1 MKKLFLLFV
10 VFAITT
16 TVSINAQPG
25 ERMQLTPEQIAVQK
39 EKQKAK
45 LMEDLKLTDAQAE
58 AVLGVQAEMR
68 TQQRG
73 LRGLEPDER
82 IAKMKEMDEMK
93 MKKYVEVLKD
103 EALAKKV
110 ADYDAEQNKM
120 RLERMR
126 PGQ

>member
-39 EKQKAK
+39 EKQKTK